1 MSMTTQY
8 SIAQNI
14 NPDAKTPEKKRALVL
29 GGGGSRGSYTMGALA
44 ALIQQRQTYSLITGI
59 SIGSLVGG
67 MFAMDRPIDYQ
78 KLIDSFSNESV
89 ATGLFE
95 FPNRNSVLTSWPKD
109 FDSFVE
115 QFQANGP
122 SVAPLKSNYE
132 KIFDFEAFKNS
143 SIDYACLAAN
153 LTKNEPHLFRKA
165 DMKTKDDAVMAMLA
179 SSAYFPAFSFVKI
192 GEDYFADGGYLNS
205 QLGKYAVENGYEDLT
220 VIALVDPNQPLN
232 YCQEQTTLL
241 IRPILKLEYF
251 LDFDKDVMVRQIA
264 QGQLEALKF
273 MNLAPGYLYTFYKED
288 AFLFRNL
295 SKMAVAILEK
305 NKIKLNSDM
314 LIDGMSELL
323 GYKPGAL
330 NNTFMQHYEIG
341 LLFEC
346 LGLIAGVNL
355 YQRYHLMPFLKELL
369 HCLQNYEVNITP
381 AETGETL
388 KMDTYGARDL
398 MSFFHNALKVNDG
411 KLPPEFDQVVT
422 KFKSLFYLA
431 IAWYVLEKFSL
442 VINLFSL

>member
-1 MSMTTQY
+1 MTNHY
-8 SIAQNI
+8 SLAQNLD
-14 NPDAKTPEKKRALVL
+14 PDAKTPQKKRALVL

-44 ALIQQRQTYSLITGI
+44 ALIEQRQTYSLITGI

-67 MFAMDRPIDYQ
+67 VFAMDQPINYQ
-78 KLIDSFSNESV
+78 KLISSFSNESV

-95 FPNRNSVLTSWPKD
+95 FPKRNSVLTDKPQG
-109 FDSFVE
+109 FTAFVD
-115 QFQANGP
+115 QYQVDGP

-132 KIFDFEAFKNS
+132 KIFDFDAFKNS
-143 SIDYACLAAN
+143 NIDYACLAAD
-153 LTKNEPHLFRKA
+153 LTTNQPKLFKKSE
-165 DMKTKDDAVMAMLA
+165 MKTKDDAVMAMLA

-192 GEDYFADGGYLNS
+192 GDDYYADGGYLNS

-220 VIALVDPNQPLN
+220 VIALSDPNAPLD
-232 YCQEQTTLL
+232 YCKEQTSLL

-251 LDFDKDVMVRQIA
+251 LDFDKDVMIRQIA
-264 QGQLEALKF
+264 QGELEALKF

-295 SKMAVAILEK
+295 SKMAVAMLEK
-305 NKIKLNSDM
+305 NHIKLSSDM

-323 GYKPGAL
+323 GYRPGEL
-330 NNTFMQHYEIG
+330 NNTFMQNYEIG

-346 LGLIAGVNL
+346 LGLIAGLDL
-355 YQRYHLMPFLKELL
+355 YTRYRLMPFLKELL
-369 HCLQNYEVNITP
+369 ERLRNYEVNITP

-411 KLPPEFDQVVT
+411 KLPEQFDQVIN